1 MIMKKILTLLLL
13 LTTITLNAVADEPES
28 VKVGKKCTAFLPNV
42 LSKRVFKEK
51 DVLGIS
57 QSKDYGQSATGTSE
71 PQYWNVY
78 SDRDNNTTYI
88 APNSSTPYG
97 KLRMNEP
104 YRIAKIQNGYAL
116 VYRERKA
123 TNGWPTISDAAESK
137 GWVPMDNLL
146 LWTKCPT
153 NDHGIYNKALLVFN
167 IDKANQQK
175 TSGLMYRNPDNLL
188 QGQEIETGMKFYF
201 IMKRHKN
208 GLVLLSSEYE
218 LSGNT
223 NAMYG
228 WVDESSYTPWNQRSC
243 IEPNWE
249 PDVVDEL
256 AQKNEILGISDKG
269 NVGIEFGF
277 GRELNDDEFDKY
289 RLSADVLR
297 FPILD
302 NDSGDDNTYKCTAF
316 GTLDGSRLDE
326 QIVNLNKAND
336 KQREI
341 LDKLKNLNL
350 IIVIDGTQSMEPY
363 FKSTIEAIQQGFK
376 YFSME
381 EDNYKFKVG
390 VVIYRDYAD
399 GEEGLVEYLPMV
411 DDPNSPALSIFL
423 NNGGGYGVKSSP
435 ADKTYEEALYKG
447 LEVALDTKKM
457 GYGKDESNMMIV
469 IGDCGN
475 KDGDTQCLSQDEI
488 VNRMKANGI
497 NLMTVQVRQQDLSAW
512 YAFDGQAVDFL
523 TKSIGERYSE
533 VFGNLGIKPDF
544 EERSEGDGYDLKP
557 YNSEGSMTETSFF
570 LGAMRTPQAT
580 EGDRVFAPET
590 VTSLMENI
598 FMNFQDVINA
608 QGSAVYK
615 IGNTRTG
622 AQYSEGAKMDSAY
635 VVSKFGLERYK
646 ALKAKGDFLAFSGY
660 TPKMSKDGHSY
671 WKSVL
676 FISHDEFN
684 ELLNRLSK
692 VEVKSQDRGKYVDA
706 MKGLIRSMVPDI
718 KESEMEEMSNSEIM
732 ALILGL
738 NERTESLSFSL
749 SDINDQTVVSPENF
763 RRMCKDFQDKYENLV
778 AIKESEYTFRYEND
792 GAVYYWLPIELLP

>member
-1 MIMKKILTLLLL
+1 MMKKILILLILF
-13 LTTITLNAVADEPES
+13 TAITSNAADVPES
-28 VKVGKKCTAFLPNV
+28 VKLGNKCTAFLPNV
-42 LSKRVFKEK
+42 LSKRVYKEK
-51 DVLGIS
+51 EA
-57 QSKDYGQSATGTSE
+57 QSIAQSADYGQSAATSTE

-78 SDRDNNTTYI
+78 SDRDENVTYMS
-88 APNSSTPYG
+88 PSSKTPYS

-104 YRIAKIQNGYAL
+104 YRIAKIENGYAL
-116 VYRERKA
+116 VYRERQA
-123 TNGWPTISDAAESK
+123 TEGWPTISKAAESK
-137 GWVPMDNLL
+137 GWVPMNNLL

-153 NDHGIYNKALLVFN
+153 NNHGIYNKALLVFN
-167 IDKANQQK
+167 IDKANRQK
-175 TSGLMYRNPDNLL
+175 TSGRVYGNPEKLEKGLDI
-188 QGQEIETGMKFYF
+188 QTGMKFYF

-223 NAMYG
+223 NSMYG
-228 WVDESSYTPWNQRSC
+228 WVDESSFTPWNQRSC
-243 IEPNWE
+243 IEPNWD

-256 AQKNEILGISDKG
+256 AQKKEILGISDHG

-277 GRELNDDEFDKY
+277 GRKLNDDEFDKY

-302 NDSGDDNTYKCTAF
+302 NDSGDEDVYKCTAF

-326 QIVNLNKAND
+326 QIEKLNSAND

-341 LDKLKNLNL
+341 LEKLKNLNL
-350 IIVIDGTQSMEPY
+350 IIVIDGTQSMGPY
-363 FKSTIEAIQQGFK
+363 FESTIEAIRQGFK

-399 GEEGLVEYLPMV
+399 GEEGLVEYLPMIA
-411 DDPNSPALSIFL
+411 DAASPVLAKFL
-423 NNGGGYGVKSSP
+423 KEGGNYGIKSAP
-435 ADKTYEEALYKG
+435 ADRTNAEALYKG
-447 LEVALDTKKM
+447 LEVALDNEKM
-457 GYGKDESNMMIV
+457 GYEKDESNMMIV

-475 KDGDTQCLSQDEI
+475 DENDTQCLSKDEI
-488 VNRMKANGI
+488 VSRMKANGI
-497 NLMTVQVRQQDLSAW
+497 NLMTVQVRQKDETAW
-512 YAFDGQAVDFL
+512 YSFNSQVTDFL
-523 TKSIGERYSE
+523 YECVGERYSQ
-533 VFGNLGIKPDF
+533 VFGSMGIKPDF
-544 EERSEGDGYDLKP
+544 EERSEADGYDLNP
-557 YNSEGSMTETSFF
+557 YNSEGNVAETSFF
-570 LGAMRTPQAT
+570 LGAMRTPQDT
-580 EGDRVFAPET
+580 GGDRVFAPET

-598 FMNFQDVINA
+598 FMSFQDVINT
-608 QGSAVYK
+608 QGTAVYK

-660 TPKMSKDGHSY
+660 TPKKSKDGDDY

-684 ELLNRLSK
+684 ELLTRLSK

-706 MKGLIRSMVPDI
+706 MKGLIRSMIPDI
-718 KESEMEEMSNSEIM
+718 KESDMEEMSNGQIM
-732 ALILGL
+732 DLILGL
-738 NERTESLSFSL
+738 NERTESLSYSL
-749 SDINDQTVVSPENF
+749 SDINDPTVVSPENF

-778 AIKESEYTFRYEND
+778 SIKESEYTFRYEND

>member
-1 MIMKKILTLLLL
+1 MKKILTLLLL
-13 LTTITLNAVADEPES
+13 FTTITSYAADTPES
-28 VKVGKKCTAFLPNV
+28 VKLGTKCTAFLPNV

-51 DVLGIS
+51 EALSVN
-57 QSKDYGQSATGTSE
+57 QSTNYGQNAIGSTE

-78 SDRDNNTTYI
+78 SDRDDNVTYV
-88 APNSSTPYG
+88 APNSKTSYS

-104 YRIAKIQNGYAL
+104 YRIAKIENGYAL
-116 VYRERKA
+116 VYRERQA
-123 TNGWPTISDAAESK
+123 TDGWPTISKAAESK
-137 GWVPMDNLL
+137 GWVSMDKLL

-167 IDKANQQK
+167 IDKANLQK
-175 TSGLMYRNPDNLL
+175 TSGQMFGNPEKLTN
-188 QGQEIETGMKFYF
+188 GQEIETGMKFYF
-201 IMKRHKN
+201 IMKRNDN

-256 AQKNEILGISDKG
+256 AQKKEILGINDNG

-277 GRELNDDEFDKY
+277 GRKLNDDEFDKY

-302 NDSGDDNTYKCTAF
+302 NDSGSEDVYKCTAF

-326 QIVNLNKAND
+326 QIERLNSAND

-341 LDKLKNLNL
+341 LEQLKNLNL
-350 IIVIDGTQSMEPY
+350 IIVIDGTQSMGPY
-363 FKSTIEAIQQGFK
+363 FESTIEAIQQGFK

-381 EDNYKFKVG
+381 EDNYTFKVG

-399 GEEGLVEYLPMV
+399 GEEGLVEYLPMI
-411 DDPNSPALSIFL
+411 DDPASPALAKFL
-423 NNGGGYGVKSSP
+423 RDGGNYGVKSSP
-435 ADKTYEEALYKG
+435 ADRTNAEALYKG
-447 LEVALDTKKM
+447 LEVALDAQLM

-475 KDGDTQCLSQDEI
+475 DEDDTQCLSKEEI
-488 VNRMKANGI
+488 VSRMKANGV
-497 NLMTVQVRQQDLSAW
+497 NLMTVQVRQKDESAW
-512 YAFDGQAVDFL
+512 YSFNSQVTDFL
-523 TKSIGERYSE
+523 YECIGERYNE
-533 VFGNLGIKPDF
+533 IFGSLGIKPDF
-544 EERSEGDGYDLKP
+544 EERGDGDGYDLIP
-557 YNSEGSMTETSFF
+557 YNSQGSVTETSFF
-570 LGAMRTPQAT
+570 LGAMRTPQDT
-580 EGDRVFAPET
+580 GGDRVFAPEM

-608 QGSAVYK
+608 QNSAVYK

-635 VVSKFGLERYK
+635 VVSKFGIERYK
-646 ALKAKGDFLAFSGY
+646 ALRAKGDFLAFSGY
-660 TPKMSKDGHSY
+660 TPKRSDDGYDY

-676 FISHDEFN
+676 FISHDELN

-692 VEVKSQDRGKYVDA
+692 VEVKSQDRRKYVDA

-718 KESEMEEMSNSEIM
+718 KESEMQEMSNSEIM
-732 ALILGL
+732 ALVLGL
-738 NERTESLSFSL
+738 NERTESLSYSL
-749 SDINDQTVVSPENF
+749 NDINDQTVVSPENF

>member
-1 MIMKKILTLLLL
+1 MMKKILTLLLL
-13 LTTITLNAVADEPES
+13 FAAISLNAAEDVPAS
-28 VKVGKKCTAFLPNV
+28 VKLDKCTAFLPNI
-42 LSKRVFKEK
+42 LAKRVFTEKEA
-51 DVLGIS
+51 
-57 QSKDYGQSATGTSE
+57 QSIAQSTDYGQSAATSTE
-71 PQYWNVY
+71 PQYWRVY
-78 SDRDNNTTYI
+78 SDRDNNVTYLT
-88 APNSSTPYG
+88 PNSKTPYS

-104 YRIAKIQNGYAL
+104 YRIAKIENGYAL
-116 VYRERKA
+116 VYRERQA
-123 TNGWPTISDAAESK
+123 TEGWPTISKAAESK
-137 GWVPMDNLL
+137 GWVPMDKLL

-153 NDHGIYNKALLVFN
+153 NNHGIYNKALLVFN
-167 IDKANQQK
+167 IDKANKQS
-175 TSGLMYRNPDNLL
+175 TSGRVYGNPEKLEK
-188 QGQEIETGMKFYF
+188 GIEIQTGMKFYF

-218 LSGNT
+218 LSGDT

-228 WVDESSYTPWNQRSC
+228 WVDESSFTPWNQRSC
-243 IEPNWE
+243 IEPNWD
-249 PDVVDEL
+249 PDVVDKL
-256 AQKNEILGISDKG
+256 AQKKEILEITVHEE
-269 NVGIEFGF
+269 VGIKFGF
-277 GRELNDDEFDKY
+277 GKELNDDEFDKY
-289 RLSADVLR
+289 RLSAGVLR
-297 FPILD
+297 YPILD
-302 NDSGDDNTYKCTAF
+302 NDSGNEDVYKCTAF
-316 GTLDGSRLDE
+316 ATLDGSRLDE
-326 QIVNLNKAND
+326 QIEKLNSAND

-341 LDKLKNLNL
+341 LEKLKNLNL
-350 IIVIDGTQSMEPY
+350 IIVIDGTQSMEDY

-399 GEEGLVEYLPMV
+399 GEGLVEHLPMV
-411 DDPNSPALSIFL
+411 DDPNSPALRNFL
-423 NNGGGYGVKSSP
+423 EKGGGYGVKSSP

-447 LEVALDTKKM
+447 LEIALDTKKM

-475 KDGDTQCLSQDEI
+475 IDGDTQCLSQDEI

-497 NLMTVQVRQQDLSAW
+497 NLMTVQVRQQDHSAW

-533 VFGNLGIKPDF
+533 VFGSLGIKPDF

-557 YNSEGSMTETSFF
+557 YNSEGSITETSFF

-580 EGDRVFAPET
+580 EGDREFAPKT

-598 FMNFQDVINA
+598 FMNFQDVINT
-608 QGSAVYK
+608 QGTAVYK
-615 IGNTRTG
+615 IGNTRT
-622 AQYSEGAKMDSAY
+622 AEQYSEGAKMDSAFL
-635 VVSKFGLERYK
+635 VSKFSLEGYK
-646 ALKAKGDFLAFSGY
+646 SLKAKGDFLAFSGY
-660 TPKMSKDGHSY
+660 TPKKSKDGDDY

-684 ELLNRLSK
+684 ELLTRLSK

-706 MKGLIRSMVPDI
+706 MKGLIRSMIPDI
-718 KESEMEEMSNSEIM
+718 KESDMEEMSNGQIM
-732 ALILGL
+732 DLILGL
-738 NERTESLSFSL
+738 NERTESLSYSL
-749 SDINDQTVVSPENF
+749 SDINDPTVVSPENF

-778 AIKESEYTFRYEND
+778 SIKESEYTFRYEND